1 MLGMKKIELIKPTLK
16 EFIYEQK
23 LQNNPK
29 TMSYNAGYDVKY
41 AGYHYDTGC
50 IDFPKDKWP
59 EVYHKRFNNNNYFAY
74 IKDLTIN
81 KYVGYVNYQ
90 YNKDDNRYECGILIE
105 YKYRHQGYAKE
116 ALRLLVKE
124 AYQNGIEYLY
134 DSFEKE
140 RDNTLNIFLSVGFE
154 IYKETTWQKFN
165 KPVTGVIVRIN
176 TKNIIQEISFSK
188 LRSNEEDYQKLYH
201 WCQNKDVYEWFEQR
215 KLTYDEIVS
224 KYHKKIKDPNQD
236 LYIIRI
242 NNQDIGLIQIYRFN
256 NDINISILDKY
267 KKIYEYDLF
276 IGEKDYLNKGYG
288 KMVINSV
295 NDIIYKKYQADA
307 IILRP
312 FKRNIRA
319 IKCYQKCD
327 FTKIHEYIGKDT
339 LDKSETI
346 IVLLNER

>member
-1 MLGMKKIELIKPTLK
+1 MLEMKKIELIKPTLK

-23 LQNNPK
+23 LQNDPK

-116 ALRLLVKE
+116 VLRLLVKE

-140 RDNTLNIFLSVGFE
+140 RANTLKIFLGIGFE
-154 IYKETTWQKFN
+154 IYQEATWKKFN
-165 KPVTGVIVRIN
+165 KLVDGVVVRIK
-176 TKNIIQEISFSK
+176 TSDIKQNITFRK
-188 LRSNEEDYQKLYH
+188 LQDNEKDYQKLYR
-201 WCQNKDVYEWFEQR
+201 WCQNKFVYEWFEQR
-215 KLTYDEIVS
+215 KLTYDEIVK
-224 KYHKKIKDPNQD
+224 KYKNKLATKKED
-236 LYIIRI
+236 LYIIELNDRE
-242 NNQDIGLIQIYRFN
+242 IGLIQIY
-256 NDINISILDKY
+256 KY
-267 KKIYEYDLF
+267 KRDNNINELNKYKNIYEYDLF
-276 IGEKDYLNKGYG
+276 IGEKDCLNKKYG
-288 KMVINSV
+288 ETIVNNIN
-295 NDIIYKKYQADA
+295 NLIYKKYQADA

-312 FKRNIRA
+312 FKM
-319 IKCYQKCD
+319 
-327 FTKIHEYIGKDT
+327 
-339 LDKSETI
+339 
-346 IVLLNER
+346 